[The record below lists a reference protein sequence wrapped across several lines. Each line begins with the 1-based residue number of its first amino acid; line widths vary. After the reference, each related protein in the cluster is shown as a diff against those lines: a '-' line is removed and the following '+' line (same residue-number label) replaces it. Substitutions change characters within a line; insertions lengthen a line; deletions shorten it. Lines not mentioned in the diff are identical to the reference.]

1 MSWRTIIV
9 PRRAKLDL
17 KMNCMV
23 VRFPDETVRVHLD
36 EIYSLIIETTAVSMT
51 AALLNELIKKKVK
64 VIFCDEKRNPSGE
77 IMSYYGSHDTS
88 SKYRNQLKWSKE
100 TKAKIWKE
108 IVKEKI
114 NNQMKLLKSLGL
126 IEYKMLEGYYENVEY
141 NDRTN
146 REGHAAKVYFNALFG
161 KNFSRNTENNINAAL
176 DYSYA
181 ILLSTINRE
190 LASMGYMT
198 QIGIFHD
205 NVHNKFNLSC
215 DLMEPFRIYFDKH
228 IIQMNLDRFDVL
240 EKREII
246 SLIQGNIKMDNKNMI
261 FNNALKLYCKS
272 VMDALDE
279 DEISLIKYWEYEL

>member
-23 VRFPDETVRVHLD
+23 VRFPDKSVRVHLD
-36 EIYSLIIETTAVSMT
+36 EIYSVIIETTAVSMT

-88 SKYRNQLKWSKE
+88 SKYRNQLKWDKE
-100 TKAKIWKE
+100 TKAKVWEE

-114 NNQMKLLKSLGL
+114 NNQMKLLKSLRL
-126 IEYKMLEGYYENVEY
+126 IEYKMLEEYSKNVEY
-141 NDRTN
+141 NDKTN

-246 SLIQGNIKMDNKNMI
+246 SLIQGDIKMDNKNMI

-272 VMDALDE
+272 VMDALDR
-279 DEISLIKYWEYEL
+279 DDISLIKYWEYEL